1 MNIPQDP
8 IILLSYINTN
18 LRDYYKTLTDLCKSL
33 DIDEDDLISKLKK
46 INYEYDPERNQF
58 I

>member
-1 MNIPQDP
+1 MKIPQDP

>member
-1 MNIPQDP
+1 MSIPQDP
-8 IILLSYINTN
+8 IILLSFINTN

-33 DIDEDDLISKLKK
+33 DIEENELISKLKR
-46 INYEYDPERNQF
+46 INYEYDPIRNQF

>member
-8 IILLSYINTN
+8 IILLSFINTN
-18 LRDYYKTLTDLCKSL
+18 LRDYYNNLTDLCKSL
-33 DIDEDDLISKLKK
+33 NLNEQELIDKLKA
-46 INYEYDPERNQF
+46 INYEYNPSNNQF

>member
-1 MNIPQDP
+1 MSIPQDP

-18 LRDYYKTLTDLCKSL
+18 LRDYYQTLTDLCKSL
-33 DIDEDDLISKLKK
+33 DIDETDLVTKLKR
-46 INYEYDPERNQF
+46 INYEYCPIRNQF

>member
-18 LRDYYKTLTDLCKSL
+18 LRDYYKTLADLCKSL

>member
-1 MNIPQDP
+1 MSIPQDP

-18 LRDYYKTLTDLCKSL
+18 LRDYYKTLTDLCKIL
-33 DIDEDDLISKLKK
+33 DIEEDELVSKLKK
-46 INYEYDPERNQF
+46 INYEYCPIRNQF

>member
-1 MNIPQDP
+1 MSIPQDP

-18 LRDYYKTLTDLCKSL
+18 LRDYYSTLTDLCKSL
-33 DIDEDDLISKLKK
+33 DIDENDLVAKLKK
-46 INYEYDPERNQF
+46 INYEYNPERNQF

>member
-33 DIDEDDLISKLKK
+33 DIDEDDLIFKLKK